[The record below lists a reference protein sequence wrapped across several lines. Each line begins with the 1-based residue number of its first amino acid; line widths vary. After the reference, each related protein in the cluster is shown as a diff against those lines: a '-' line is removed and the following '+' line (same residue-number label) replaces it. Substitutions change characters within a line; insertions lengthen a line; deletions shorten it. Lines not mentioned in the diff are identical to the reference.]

1 MLLISPVALLL
12 AGGVV
17 SVAAQ
22 QGYGTHNDT
31 SPGGDDLASPGGDDL
46 ASAPYSTSLLSLSTR
61 VYSNGFVVSLA
72 YFFVLARE
80 NIYLRRRG
88 FEP

>member
-31 SPGGDDLASPGGDDL
+31 SPGGDDL